1 MHFTFRKLCLQA
13 LLSLYLSLKSIIFTV
28 YKYKKGLSVELSRPV
43 ALTNLWFRGRWR
55 LRSVHMKLCH
65 RVQIGVKTW
74 HRLRVDWL
82 LFLAMLENEVVV
94 YTLLFIF
101 WISEIKIWAN
111 KNISKII
118 TFNRNKKKITT
129 FWRKSFIIAITII
142 CNWFAIPLIFV
153 EMNLESRIW
162 IYWLVAFN
170 SQSPKCDLRQI
181 NSIKVVSLLYVYILQ
196 CPCLW

>member
-1 MHFTFRKLCLQA
+1 MHFTFRKLCLEA
-13 LLSLYLSLKSIIFTV
+13 LLSLYPSLKSIIFTV
-28 YKYKKGLSVELSRPV
+28 YKYKKGLTVELSWPV

-74 HRLRVDWL
+74 HRSGLIVISRNAREWGLYFV
-82 LFLAMLENEVVV
+82 
-94 YTLLFIF
+94 FIF

-111 KNISKII
+111 KNITKII

-129 FWRKSFIIAITII
+129 FWRKSFTIAISII

-181 NSIKVVSLLYVYILQ
+181 NSIKVVSLLYILQ

>member
-1 MHFTFRKLCLQA
+1 M
-13 LLSLYLSLKSIIFTV
+13 SLYLSLKSIIFTV
-28 YKYKKGLSVELSRPV
+28 YKYKKGLTVELSSPV

-55 LRSVHMKLCH
+55 LRSVH
-65 RVQIGVKTW
+65 
-74 HRLRVDWL
+74 RLRVDWL
-82 LFLAMLENEVVV
+82 LFFAMLENEVVV

-101 WISEIKIWAN
+101 WIFEIKIWAN

-129 FWRKSFIIAITII
+129 FWRKSFIIAISII

-181 NSIKVVSLLYVYILQ
+181 NCIKVVSLLYVYIFQ